1 MFLLDTNVI
10 SEPKQKMPNPNV
22 LAWLSARTVDSS
34 FLSVITLGEIEQGI
48 VTLGDT
54 KRARRYREWLENEL
68 KVIYRGRMLNVD
80 EQVMSTWGRITGEA
94 LNQGRPASFFDSL
107 LAATAITHQL
117 TLVTRNVK
125 DVSMFNVNTLNLGS
139 NFYASGKL
147 HCLLI
152 ASSI

>member
-10 SEPKQKMPNPNV
+10 SEPKQKIPNAKV
-22 LAWLSARTVDSS
+22 LAWLSAHTVDNS

-54 KRARRYREWLENEL
+54 KRAKSYREWLEDEL
-68 KVIYRGRMLNVD
+68 KVIYSDRILNVD
-80 EQVMSTWGRITGEA
+80 NRIMSTWGQITGEA

-125 DVSMFNVNTLNLGS
+125 DVSMFNVNTFNPWE
-139 NFYASGKL
+139 
-147 HCLLI
+147 
-152 ASSI
+152 